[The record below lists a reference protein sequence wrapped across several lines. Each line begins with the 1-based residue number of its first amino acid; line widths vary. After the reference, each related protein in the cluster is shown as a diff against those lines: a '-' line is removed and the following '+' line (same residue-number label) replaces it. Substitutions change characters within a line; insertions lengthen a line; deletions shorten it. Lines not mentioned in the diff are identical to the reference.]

1 MILTLGFIAATAL
14 QPYSVDKLDNVVT
27 LVHVYH
33 DTTVHLSHT
42 SDFEIV
48 VDKGG
53 EAIKAA
59 DGKQS
64 MNIQAKAGTTLHI
77 SALSGW
83 NKDTYYKVGHQ
94 VVNVRAYKN
103 VGY

>member
-1 MILTLGFIAATAL
+1 MILTLGLMAATAL
-14 QPYSVDKLDNVVT
+14 QPYNVDKLDNVVT

-64 MNIQAKAGTTLHI
+64 IDIKAKAGTTLHV

-83 NKDTYYKVGHQ
+83 SKDAYYKIGHL
-94 VVNVRAYKN
+94 VVNVRAHKN

>member
-1 MILTLGFIAATAL
+1 MILTLGFMVATTL

-27 LVHVYH
+27 LVHVQK
-33 DTTVHLSHT
+33 DATVHISHA
-42 SDFEIV
+42 SDFEII

-64 MNIQAKAGTTLHI
+64 MNVKAKAGTTLHI

>member
-1 MILTLGFIAATAL
+1 MFLTLGFVAATAL
-14 QPYSVDKLDNVVT
+14 QPYNVDKLDNVVT

-64 MNIQAKAGTTLHI
+64 IDIKAKAGTTLHV

-83 NKDTYYKVGHQ
+83 SKDAYYKIGHQ
-94 VVNVRAYKN
+94 VVNVRAHKN

>member
-1 MILTLGFIAATAL
+1 MFLTLGFMTATAL
-14 QPYSVDKLDNVVT
+14 QPYNVDKLDNVVT

-64 MNIQAKAGTTLHI
+64 IDIKAKAGTTLHV

-83 NKDTYYKVGHQ
+83 SKDAYYKIGHQ
-94 VVNVRAYKN
+94 VVNVRAHKN

>member
-1 MILTLGFIAATAL
+1 MAATAL
-14 QPYSVDKLDNVVT
+14 QPYNVDKLDNVVT

-42 SDFEIV
+42 SEFEV
-48 VDKGG
+48 EVDKGG
-53 EAIKAA
+53 EEIKAA
-59 DGKQS
+59 DGKRS
-64 MNIQAKAGTTLHI
+64 MNIKAKAGTTLHI

-94 VVNVRAYKN
+94 VVNVRSWKN